1 MPLEK
6 NPTALDV
13 DKLRANMMAIESFFM
28 NEIYELREEISFLQL
43 KLQQEKLNQEIFI
56 SQEIITFE
64 KKTKK

>member
-6 NPTALDV
+6 SPTALDV
-13 DKLRANMMAIESFFM
+13 DKLRANMMTIESFFM
-28 NEIYELREEISFLQL
+28 NEIYELREEISSLQL

-64 KKTKK
+64 KKTKR